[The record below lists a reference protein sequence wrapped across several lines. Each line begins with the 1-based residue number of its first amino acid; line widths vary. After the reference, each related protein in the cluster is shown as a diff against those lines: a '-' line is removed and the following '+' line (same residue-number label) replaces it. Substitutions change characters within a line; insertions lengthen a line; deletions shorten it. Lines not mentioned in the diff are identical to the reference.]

1 VTKTKQQKRWR
12 RTMDQR
18 TLTGLLPRRALLA
31 AGAVM
36 AMATLPAMAQEP
48 LKVGMS
54 GPFSGG
60 LSLLGQSVRDGVE
73 VAFAEMNERGGVDG
87 RKLQFIAEDDGY
99 EPMRTIASAR
109 KLVEQ
114 DKVIALLAVTGTAP
128 SAALL
133 PFVTESKTP
142 MLFPYAFSHSLTTPL
157 NHDVFTTLPEVRV
170 QMVVLA
176 NYILKD
182 LRHTKVA
189 AIYQNDDFG
198 QDAVAGLVE
207 RFDRDKMSLVK
218 LPFDRGTTSFSGV
231 VAQAKA
237 AGVEHVVFL
246 GIPKDAAL
254 VMREANNLGWKP
266 QFSGHNALG
275 DPQTFQLAGPLAEG
289 AIAIAV
295 MEPLDSDKPAVKAFI
310 AAQQKYKPNT
320 KPTTYSMHGYQAG
333 KLLAEAIKR
342 SGGKTDEASIVSA
355 LESMKNYDTG
365 LMAPLT
371 FAPDRHAG
379 SMAGA
384 IMKAE
389 GGKWKIISDWLAAN

>member
-1 VTKTKQQKRWR
+1 MRKTTQ
-12 RTMDQR
+12 
-18 TLTGLLPRRALLA
+18 TGLLSRRAMLA
-31 AGAVM
+31 ASAAIM
-36 AMATLPAMAQEP
+36 LTALPAKAQDAV
-48 LKVGMS
+48 KVGMS

-73 VAFAEMNERGGVDG
+73 VAFAEINEQGGVGG

-114 DKVIALLAVTGTAP
+114 DKVVALLAVTGTAP

-133 PFVTESKTP
+133 PFVTDSKTP

-157 NHDVFTTLPEVRV
+157 KRDVFTTLPEVRV
-170 QMVVLA
+170 QMMVLA
-176 NYILKD
+176 NYILTELK
-182 LRHTKVA
+182 HTKVA

-198 QDAVAGLVE
+198 QDAVAGLDE
-207 RFDRDKMSLVK
+207 RFGRDKIPLTK
-218 LPFDRGTTSFSGV
+218 LPFDRGTTNFSGV
-231 VAQAKA
+231 VAQAKE
-237 AGVEHVVFL
+237 AGVQHVVFL

-266 QFSGHNALG
+266 QFSGHNELG
-275 DPQTFQLAGPLAEG
+275 DPQTFQLAEG

-310 AAQQKYKPNT
+310 AAQSKYKPNT
-320 KPTTYSMHGYQAG
+320 KPTTYSMHGYQSG
-333 KLLAEAIKR
+333 KILAEVLKR
-342 SGGKTDEASIVSA
+342 SGGKTDEPSIVSA
-355 LESMKNYDTG
+355 LESLKAFDTG
-365 LMAPLT
+365 LMAPIS
-371 FAPDRHAG
+371 FSADQHAG
-379 SMAGA
+379 SLAGA

-389 GGKWKIISDWLAAN
+389 GGKWKIISGWLAAN

>member
-1 VTKTKQQKRWR
+1 
-12 RTMDQR
+12 MDQR

-182 LRHTKVA
+182 LRQTKVA

>member
-1 VTKTKQQKRWR
+1 MQKLA
-12 RTMDQR
+12 
-18 TLTGLLPRRALLA
+18 LTRLLPRRAILA
-31 AGAVM
+31 AGTAL
-36 AMATLPAMAQEP
+36 AFSALPAAAQETI
-48 LKVGMS
+48 KVGMS

-73 VAFAEMNERGGVDG
+73 VAFAEINEQGGIGG

-114 DKVIALLAVTGTAP
+114 DKVVALLAVTGTAP

-142 MLFPYAFSHSLTTPL
+142 LLFPYAFSHSLTTPL

-170 QMVVLA
+170 QMIVLA
-176 NYILKD
+176 NYILKT
-182 LRHTKVA
+182 LKQTKVA

-198 QDAVAGLVE
+198 QDAVAGLDE
-207 RFDRDKMSLVK
+207 RFGKDKVPLVK
-218 LPFDRGTTSFSGV
+218 LPFDRGTTNFSGV

-275 DPQTFQLAGPLAEG
+275 DPQTFKLAGPLAEG

-310 AAQQKYKPNT
+310 AAQQKYKPST
-320 KPTTYSMHGYQAG
+320 SPTTYSMHGYQSG
-333 KLLAEAIKR
+333 KIFAEVLKR
-342 SGGKTDEASIVSA
+342 SGGNTDEPSIVAA

-371 FAPDRHAG
+371 FSKDQHAG
-379 SMAGA
+379 ALAGA

-389 GGKWKIISDWLAAN
+389 GGKWKIISDWLGTN

>member
-1 VTKTKQQKRWR
+1 MEETTMQKC
-12 RTMDQR
+12 
-18 TLTGLLPRRALLA
+18 TLTRLLSRRIILT
-31 AGAVM
+31 AGA
-36 AMATLPAMAQEP
+36 ALAFAALPAAAQDTI
-48 LKVGMS
+48 KVGMS

-73 VAFAEMNERGGVDG
+73 VAFAEINDQGGTAG

-114 DKVIALLAVTGTAP
+114 DKVVALLAVTGTAP

-133 PFVTESKTP
+133 PFVNESKTP
-142 MLFPYAFSHSLTTPL
+142 MLFPYAFAHVLTTPVKR
-157 NHDVFTTLPEVRV
+157 DVFTTLPEVRV
-170 QMVVLA
+170 QMLVLA
-176 NYILKD
+176 NYILKT
-182 LRHTKVA
+182 LKQTKVA

-198 QDAVAGLVE
+198 QDAVAGLDE
-207 RFDRDKMSLVK
+207 RFGRDKIALVK
-218 LPFDRGTTSFSGV
+218 LPFDRGTTNFSGV

-295 MEPLDSDKPAVKAFI
+295 MEPLDSEKPAVKAFI
-310 AAQQKYKPNT
+310 AAQLKYKPNT
-320 KPTTYSMHGYQAG
+320 KPTTYSMHGYQSG
-333 KLLAEAIKR
+333 KIFAEVLKR

-355 LESMKNYDTG
+355 LEALKAYDTG

-371 FAPDRHAG
+371 FSATQHAG
-379 SMAGA
+379 ALSGA
-384 IMKAE
+384 IMKAQ
-389 GGKWKIISDWLAAN
+389 GGKWKIITDWLNAD

>member
-1 VTKTKQQKRWR
+1 MRKTTQ
-12 RTMDQR
+12 
-18 TLTGLLPRRALLA
+18 TGLLSRRIMLA
-31 AGAVM
+31 ASAAIM
-36 AMATLPAMAQEP
+36 LTALPAKAQDAV
-48 LKVGMS
+48 KVGMS

-73 VAFAEMNERGGVDG
+73 VAFAEINEQGGVGG

-114 DKVIALLAVTGTAP
+114 DKVVALLAVTGTAP

-133 PFVTESKTP
+133 PFVTDSKTP

-157 NHDVFTTLPEVRV
+157 KRDVFTTLPEVRV
-170 QMVVLA
+170 QMMVLA
-176 NYILKD
+176 NYILTELK
-182 LRHTKVA
+182 HTKVA

-198 QDAVAGLVE
+198 QDAVAGLDE
-207 RFDRDKMSLVK
+207 RFGRDKIPLTK
-218 LPFDRGTTSFSGV
+218 LPFDRGTTNFSGV
-231 VAQAKA
+231 VAQAKE
-237 AGVEHVVFL
+237 AGVQHVVFL

-275 DPQTFQLAGPLAEG
+275 DPQTFQLAGPLVEG

-310 AAQQKYKPNT
+310 AAQSKYKPNT
-320 KPTTYSMHGYQAG
+320 KPTTYSMHGYQSG
-333 KLLAEAIKR
+333 KILAEVLKR
-342 SGGKTDEASIVSA
+342 SGGKTDEPSIVSA
-355 LESMKNYDTG
+355 LESLKAFDTG
-365 LMAPLT
+365 LMAPIS
-371 FAPDRHAG
+371 FSADQHAG
-379 SMAGA
+379 SLAGA

-389 GGKWKIISDWLAAN
+389 GGKWKIISGWLAAN

>member
-1 VTKTKQQKRWR
+1 MQNHILAR
-12 RTMDQR
+12 
-18 TLTGLLPRRALLA
+18 LLPRRAILA
-31 AGAVM
+31 TGV
-36 AMATLPAMAQEP
+36 AMAFMTLPVAAQDAI
-48 LKVGMS
+48 KVGMS

-73 VAFAEMNERGGVDG
+73 VAFSEVNEQGGVAG

-114 DKVIALLAVTGTAP
+114 DKVVALLAVTGTAP

-157 NHDVFTTLPEVRV
+157 NRDVFTTLPEVRV

-176 NYILKD
+176 NYIITTLKQ
-182 LRHTKVA
+182 TKVA

-198 QDAVAGLVE
+198 QDAVAGLDE
-207 RFDRDKMSLVK
+207 RFGRDKIALVK
-218 LPFDRGTTSFSGV
+218 LPFDRGTTNFSGV

-320 KPTTYSMHGYQAG
+320 KPTTYSMHGYQSG
-333 KLLAEAIKR
+333 KLFAEIIKR

-355 LESMKNYDTG
+355 IESLSGFDTG

-371 FAPDRHAG
+371 FSAKQHAG
-379 SMAGA
+379 ALAGA

>member
-1 VTKTKQQKRWR
+1 MIKKMLGWR
-12 RTMDQR
+12 
-18 TLTGLLPRRALLA
+18 AALA
-31 AGAVM
+31 AAAMVATTFSAGAQDAV
-36 AMATLPAMAQEP
+36 
-48 LKVGMS
+48 KVGMS

-73 VAFAEMNERGGVDG
+73 VAFAEINDAGGVNG

-114 DKVIALLAVTGTAP
+114 DKVVALLAVTGTAP

-142 MLFPYAFSHSLTTPL
+142 LLFPYAFAHALTAPL
-157 NHDVFTTLPEVRV
+157 KRDVFTTLPEVRV
-170 QMVVLA
+170 QMMVLA
-176 NYILKD
+176 NYILQELKQ
-182 LRHTKVA
+182 TKVA

-198 QDAVAGLVE
+198 QDAVAGLEE
-207 RFDRDKMSLVK
+207 RFKGANVPLTK
-218 LPFDRGTTSFSGV
+218 LPFDRGTTNFSGV

-295 MEPLDSDKPAVKAFI
+295 MEPLDSDKPAVKAFL

-320 KPTTYSMHGYQAG
+320 KPTTYSMHGYQSG
-333 KLLAEAIKR
+333 MIFAEILKR
-342 SGGKTDEASIVSA
+342 TGGKTDEASIVGA
-355 LESMKNYDTG
+355 LENMKNYDTG

-371 FAPDRHAG
+371 FAADQHAG
-379 SMAGA
+379 ALSGA

-389 GGKWKIISDWLAAN
+389 GGKWKIISGWLSAN

>member
-1 VTKTKQQKRWR
+1 MRQKNAKR
-12 RTMDQR
+12 
-18 TLTGLLPRRALLA
+18 LLPVRAILA
-31 AGAVM
+31 AGAM
-36 AMATLPAMAQEP
+36 LALATLPARAEDP
-48 LKVGMS
+48 VKAGMS

-73 VAFAEMNERGGVDG
+73 VAFAEINEQGGVGG

-114 DKVIALLAVTGTAP
+114 DKVVALLAVTGTAP

-157 NHDVFTTLPEVRV
+157 NRDVFTTLPEVRV
-170 QMVVLA
+170 QMIVLA
-176 NYILKD
+176 NYILNTLKQ
-182 LRHTKVA
+182 TKVA

-198 QDAVAGLVE
+198 QDAVAGLDE
-207 RFDRDKMSLVK
+207 RFGRDKIPLVK
-218 LPFDRGTTSFSGV
+218 LPFDRGTTNFSGV

-320 KPTTYSMHGYQAG
+320 KPTTYSMHGYQSG
-333 KLLAEAIKR
+333 KLFAEIAKR
-342 SGGKTDEASIVSA
+342 AGGKTDEASIVSA
-355 LESMKNYDTG
+355 IEGLSGFDTG

-371 FAPDRHAG
+371 FSSKQHAG
-379 SMAGA
+379 ALAGA

>member
-1 VTKTKQQKRWR
+1 
-12 RTMDQR
+12 
-18 TLTGLLPRRALLA
+18 
-31 AGAVM
+31 
-36 AMATLPAMAQEP
+36 
-48 LKVGMS
+48 
-54 GPFSGG
+54 
-60 LSLLGQSVRDGVE
+60 LLGQSVRDGVE
-73 VAFAEMNERGGVDG
+73 VAFAEINDAGGIDG

-114 DKVIALLAVTGTAP
+114 DKVVALLAVTGTAP

-133 PFVTESKTP
+133 PLVAESKTP
-142 MLFPYAFSHSLTTPL
+142 LLFPYAFAHALTTPTKR
-157 NHDVFTTLPEVRV
+157 DVFTTLPEVRV
-170 QMVVLA
+170 QTMVLA
-176 NYILKD
+176 NYILKE
-182 LRHTKVA
+182 LKQTKVA

-198 QDAVAGLVE
+198 QDAVAGLEE
-207 RFDRDKMSLVK
+207 RFKTANVALTK
-218 LPFDRGTTSFSGV
+218 LPFDRGTTNFSGL

-295 MEPLDSDKPAVKAFI
+295 MEPLDSDKPAVKAFL
-310 AAQQKYKPNT
+310 AAQHKYKPNT
-320 KPTTYSMHGYQAG
+320 KPTTYSMHGYQSG
-333 KLLAEAIKR
+333 KLFAEILKR
-342 SGGKTDEASIVSA
+342 TGGKTDEASIVGA
-355 LESMKNYDTG
+355 LENMKNYDTG

-371 FAPDRHAG
+371 FAADRHAG
-379 SMAGA
+379 ALSGA

-389 GGKWKIISDWLAAN
+389 GGKWKIISDWLSAN

>member
-1 VTKTKQQKRWR
+1 
-12 RTMDQR
+12 
-18 TLTGLLPRRALLA
+18 
-31 AGAVM
+31 
-36 AMATLPAMAQEP
+36 
-48 LKVGMS
+48 MS

-73 VAFAEMNERGGVDG
+73 VAFSEINEQGGVAG

-114 DKVIALLAVTGTAP
+114 DKVVALLAVTGTAP

-157 NHDVFTTLPEVRV
+157 NRDVFTTLPEVRV
-170 QMVVLA
+170 QMIVLA
-176 NYILKD
+176 NYILNTLKQ
-182 LRHTKVA
+182 TKVA

-198 QDAVAGLVE
+198 QDAVAGLDE
-207 RFDRDKMSLVK
+207 RFGRDKIPLVK
-218 LPFDRGTTSFSGV
+218 LPFDRGTTNFSGV
-231 VAQAKA
+231 VTQAKA

-320 KPTTYSMHGYQAG
+320 KPTTYSMHGYQSG
-333 KLLAEAIKR
+333 KLFAEIIKR
-342 SGGKTDEASIVSA
+342 AGGKTDEASIVNAIEGLSGF
-355 LESMKNYDTG
+355 DTG

-371 FAPDRHAG
+371 FSSKQHAG
-379 SMAGA
+379 ALAGA

>member
-1 VTKTKQQKRWR
+1 MRKATQ
-12 RTMDQR
+12 
-18 TLTGLLPRRALLA
+18 TGLLSRRIMLA
-31 AGAVM
+31 AGA
-36 AMATLPAMAQEP
+36 AMMMTALPADAQDAV
-48 LKVGMS
+48 KVGMS

-73 VAFAEMNERGGVDG
+73 VAFAEINEQGGVGG

-114 DKVIALLAVTGTAP
+114 DKVVALLAVTGTAP

-133 PFVTESKTP
+133 PFVSESKTP

-157 NHDVFTTLPEVRV
+157 KRDVFTTLPEVRV
-170 QMVVLA
+170 QMMVLA
-176 NYILKD
+176 NYILTELKQ
-182 LRHTKVA
+182 TKIA

-198 QDAVAGLVE
+198 QDAVAGLDE
-207 RFDRDKMSLVK
+207 RFGREKIPLTK
-218 LPFDRGTTSFSGV
+218 LPFDRGTTNFSGV
-231 VAQAKA
+231 VAQAKE
-237 AGVEHVVFL
+237 AGVQHVVFL

-295 MEPLDSDKPAVKAFI
+295 MEPLDSDKPAVKAFL
-310 AAQQKYKPNT
+310 AAQAKYKPST
-320 KPTTYSMHGYQAG
+320 KPTTYSMHGYQSG
-333 KLLAEAIKR
+333 KILAEVLKR
-342 SGGKTDEASIVSA
+342 SGGKTDEPSIVSA
-355 LESMKNYDTG
+355 LESLKAFDTG
-365 LMAPLT
+365 LMAPIS
-371 FAPDRHAG
+371 FSADQHAG
-379 SMAGA
+379 SLSGA

-389 GGKWKIISDWLAAN
+389 GGKWKIISGWLAAN

>member
-1 VTKTKQQKRWR
+1 MVERTPISLLSR
-12 RTMDQR
+12 RDI
-18 TLTGLLPRRALLA
+18 LA

-36 AMATLPAMAQEP
+36 VMATPPASAEEP

-73 VAFAEMNERGGVDG
+73 VAFAEINEQGGVGG

-114 DKVIALLAVTGTAP
+114 DKVVALLAVTGTAP

-142 MLFPYAFSHSLTTPL
+142 MLFPYAFSHSLTTPV
-157 NHDVFTTLPEVRV
+157 NRDVFTTLPEVRV
-170 QMVVLA
+170 QMMVLA

-182 LRHTKVA
+182 LKQTKVA

-198 QDAVAGLVE
+198 QDAVAGLEE
-207 RFDRDKMSLVK
+207 RFGRDKIPLVK
-218 LPFDRGTTSFSGV
+218 LPFDRGTTNFSGV
-231 VAQAKA
+231 VAQAQA

-275 DPQTFQLAGPLAEG
+275 DPQTFQLAGPLVEG

-320 KPTTYSMHGYQAG
+320 RPTTYSMHGYQAG
-333 KLLAEAIKR
+333 ELFAEAIRR
-342 SGGKTDEASIVSA
+342 SGGKTDEALIVSA

-384 IMKAE
+384 IMKAQ
-389 GGKWKIISDWLAAN
+389 GGKWKIISDWIAAD

>member
-1 VTKTKQQKRWR
+1 MIGKR
-12 RTMDQR
+12 MGSA
-18 TLTGLLPRRALLA
+18 TLRIALA
-31 AGAVM
+31 AAAIAVV
-36 AMATLPAMAQEP
+36 TLPARAQEP
-48 LKVGMS
+48 IKVGMS

-60 LSLLGQSVRDGVE
+60 LSLLGQGVRDGVE
-73 VAFAEMNERGGVDG
+73 AAFAEINDTGGVNG

-114 DKVIALLAVTGTAP
+114 DKVVALLAVTGTAP

-133 PFVTESKTP
+133 PFVTESKIP
-142 MLFPYAFSHSLTTPL
+142 LLFPYAFAHTLTTPL
-157 NHDVFTTLPEVRV
+157 NKHVFTTLPEVRV
-170 QMVVLA
+170 QMMVLA

-182 LRHTKVA
+182 LKQTKVA

-198 QDAVAGLVE
+198 QDAVAGLEE
-207 RFDRDKMSLVK
+207 RFNDAKIPLVK
-218 LPFDRGTTSFSGV
+218 LPFDRGTTNFSGV

-254 VMREANNLGWKP
+254 VMREANNLGWRP

-289 AIAIAV
+289 AVAIAV
-295 MEPLDSDKPAVKAFI
+295 MEPLDSDKPAVKAFL
-310 AAQQKYKPNT
+310 AAQQKYKPST

-333 KLLAEAIKR
+333 KLFAEIVKR
-342 SGGKTDEASIVSA
+342 TGGKTDEASIVGA
-355 LESMKNYDTG
+355 LESMKGYDTG

-371 FAPDRHAG
+371 FSADQHAG
-379 SMAGA
+379 ALSGA

-389 GGKWKIISDWLAAN
+389 GGKWKITSGWLSAN

>member
-1 VTKTKQQKRWR
+1 MQKC
-12 RTMDQR
+12 
-18 TLTGLLPRRALLA
+18 TLTRLLSRRIILT
-31 AGAVM
+31 AGA
-36 AMATLPAMAQEP
+36 ALAFAALPAAAQDTI
-48 LKVGMS
+48 KVGMS

-73 VAFAEMNERGGVDG
+73 VAFAEINDQGGTAG

-114 DKVIALLAVTGTAP
+114 DKVVALLAVTGTAP

-133 PFVTESKTP
+133 PFVNESKTP
-142 MLFPYAFSHSLTTPL
+142 MLFPYAFAHVLTTPVKR
-157 NHDVFTTLPEVRV
+157 DVFTTLPEVRV
-170 QMVVLA
+170 QMLVLA
-176 NYILKD
+176 NYILKT
-182 LRHTKVA
+182 LKQTKVA

-198 QDAVAGLVE
+198 QDAVAGLDE
-207 RFDRDKMSLVK
+207 RFGRDKIALVK
-218 LPFDRGTTSFSGV
+218 LPFDRGTTNFSGV

-295 MEPLDSDKPAVKAFI
+295 MEPLDSEKPAVKAFI
-310 AAQQKYKPNT
+310 AAQLKYKPNT
-320 KPTTYSMHGYQAG
+320 KPTTYSMHGYQSG
-333 KLLAEAIKR
+333 KIFAEVLKR

-355 LESMKNYDTG
+355 LESMKGFDTG

-371 FAPDRHAG
+371 FSATQHAG
-379 SMAGA
+379 ALSGA
-384 IMKAE
+384 IMKAQ
-389 GGKWKIISDWLAAN
+389 GGKWKIITDWLNAD

>member
-1 VTKTKQQKRWR
+1 MQK
-12 RTMDQR
+12 R
-18 TLTGLLPRRALLA
+18 TLTRLLSRRVILAGGAALAFA
-31 AGAVM
+31 A
-36 AMATLPAMAQEP
+36 LPAAAQETI
-48 LKVGMS
+48 KVGMS

-73 VAFAEMNERGGVDG
+73 VAFAEINEQGGVAG

-114 DKVIALLAVTGTAP
+114 DKVVALLAVTGTAP

-157 NHDVFTTLPEVRV
+157 NRDVFTTLPEVRV
-170 QMVVLA
+170 QMLVLA
-176 NYILKD
+176 NYILNTLKQ
-182 LRHTKVA
+182 TKVA

-198 QDAVAGLVE
+198 QDAVAGLDE
-207 RFDRDKMSLVK
+207 RFGKDKVPLVK
-218 LPFDRGTTSFSGV
+218 LPFDRGTTNFSGV

-275 DPQTFQLAGPLAEG
+275 DPQTFKLAGPLAEG

-310 AAQQKYKPNT
+310 AAQQKYKPST
-320 KPTTYSMHGYQAG
+320 SPTTYSMHGYQSG
-333 KLLAEAIKR
+333 KLFAEVLKR
-342 SGGKTDEASIVSA
+342 SGGKTDESSIVGA
-355 LESMKNYDTG
+355 LESMKGFDTG

-371 FAPDRHAG
+371 FSATQHAG
-379 SMAGA
+379 ALAGA

-389 GGKWKIISDWLAAN
+389 GGKWKIISGWLGAN

>member
-1 VTKTKQQKRWR
+1 MYRKMPAVLFAVLAVGTV
-12 RTMDQR
+12 M
-18 TLTGLLPRRALLA
+18 TLGS
-31 AGAVM
+31 
-36 AMATLPAMAQEP
+36 PARAQEP
-48 LKVGMS
+48 VKVGMS

-73 VAFAEMNERGGVDG
+73 VAFSEINDAGGVGG
-87 RKLQFIAEDDGY
+87 RKLQLIAEDDAY

-114 DKVIALLAVTGTAP
+114 DKVVALLAVTGTAP

-133 PFVTESKTP
+133 PFIRESKTP
-142 MLFPYAFSHSLTTPL
+142 MLFPYAFAHALTTPL
-157 NHDVFTTLPEVRV
+157 NRDVFTTLPEVRV
-170 QMVVLA
+170 QMMVLA

-182 LRHTKVA
+182 LKQTKIA
-189 AIYQNDDFG
+189 AIFQNDDFG
-198 QDAVAGLVE
+198 QDAVAGLDE
-207 RFDRDKMSLVK
+207 RFGRDKIPLTK
-218 LPFDRGTTSFSGV
+218 LPFDRGTTNFSGV

-295 MEPLDSDKPAVKAFI
+295 MEPLDSEKPAVKAFI
-310 AAQQKYKPNT
+310 AAQQKYKPST
-320 KPTTYSMHGYQAG
+320 KPTTYSMHAYQAG
-333 KLLAEAIKR
+333 KLFAEALKR

-355 LESMKNYDTG
+355 LEGMKGFDTG

-371 FAPDRHAG
+371 FSADQHAG
-379 SMAGA
+379 ALAGA

-389 GGKWKIISDWLAAN
+389 GGKWKIVSGWLGAN

>member
-1 VTKTKQQKRWR
+1 
-12 RTMDQR
+12 
-18 TLTGLLPRRALLA
+18 
-31 AGAVM
+31 
-36 AMATLPAMAQEP
+36 
-48 LKVGMS
+48 MS

-73 VAFAEMNERGGVDG
+73 VAFAEINEQGGVGG

-114 DKVIALLAVTGTAP
+114 DKVVALLAVTGTAP

-157 NHDVFTTLPEVRV
+157 KRDVFTTLPEVRV
-170 QMVVLA
+170 QMMVLA
-176 NYILKD
+176 NYILNELK
-182 LRHTKVA
+182 HTKVA

-198 QDAVAGLVE
+198 QDAVAGLDE
-207 RFDRDKMSLVK
+207 RFGRDKIPLIK
-218 LPFDRGTTSFSGV
+218 LPFDRGTTNFSGV

-237 AGVEHVVFL
+237 AGVQHVVFL

-275 DPQTFQLAGPLAEG
+275 DPQTFQLAGPLVEG

-310 AAQQKYKPNT
+310 AAQQNT
-320 KPTTYSMHGYQAG
+320 SPTPSRRPTACM
-333 KLLAEAIKR
+333 AISRAR
-342 SGGKTDEASIVSA
+342 SSPKCSSA
-355 LESMKNYDTG
+355 
-365 LMAPLT
+365 P
-371 FAPDRHAG
+371 
-379 SMAGA
+379 
-384 IMKAE
+384 
-389 GGKWKIISDWLAAN
+389 AARPTSRRS

>member
-1 VTKTKQQKRWR
+1 MQK
-12 RTMDQR
+12 R
-18 TLTGLLPRRALLA
+18 TLTRLLLRRVILA
-31 AGAVM
+31 AGA
-36 AMATLPAMAQEP
+36 ALASAALPAAAQEIV
-48 LKVGMS
+48 KVGMS

-73 VAFAEMNERGGVDG
+73 VAFAEINEQGGVAG

-114 DKVIALLAVTGTAP
+114 DKVVALLAVTGTAP

-157 NHDVFTTLPEVRV
+157 NRDVFTTLPEVRV
-170 QMVVLA
+170 QMIVLA
-176 NYILKD
+176 NYILNTLKQ
-182 LRHTKVA
+182 TKVA

-198 QDAVAGLVE
+198 QDAVAGLDE
-207 RFDRDKMSLVK
+207 RFGKDKVPLVK
-218 LPFDRGTTSFSGV
+218 LPFDRGTTNFSGV

-275 DPQTFQLAGPLAEG
+275 DPQTFKLAGPLAEG

-310 AAQQKYKPNT
+310 AAQQKYKPST
-320 KPTTYSMHGYQAG
+320 SPTTYSMHGYQSG
-333 KLLAEAIKR
+333 KLFAEVLKR
-342 SGGKTDEASIVSA
+342 SGGKSDEPSIVSA
-355 LESMKNYDTG
+355 LESMKGFDSG

-371 FAPDRHAG
+371 FSATQHAG
-379 SMAGA
+379 ALAGA

-389 GGKWKIISDWLAAN
+389 GGKWKIISGWLGAN

>member
-1 VTKTKQQKRWR
+1 MQEKKIRI
-12 RTMDQR
+12 
-18 TLTGLLPRRALLA
+18 PRRSLLV
-31 AGAVM
+31 AGA
-36 AMATLPAMAQEP
+36 ALAFATLPALAQEP
-48 LKVGMS
+48 VKVGMS

-73 VAFAEMNERGGVDG
+73 VAFAEINDQGGVSG
-87 RKLQFIAEDDGY
+87 RKLQLIAEDDAY

-114 DKVIALLAVTGTAP
+114 DKVTALLAVTGTAP

-142 MLFPYAFSHSLTTPL
+142 MLFPYAFAHALTTPV
-157 NHDVFTTLPEVRV
+157 NKYVFTTLPEVRV
-170 QMVVLA
+170 QMMVLA

-182 LRHTKVA
+182 LKQTKIA
-189 AIYQNDDFG
+189 AVYQNDDFG
-198 QDAVAGLVE
+198 QDAVAGLEE
-207 RFDRDKMSLVK
+207 RFGRDKIPLTK
-218 LPFDRGTTSFSGV
+218 LPFDRGTTNFSGV

-237 AGVEHVVFL
+237 AGVEHIVFL

-310 AAQQKYKPNT
+310 AAQQKYKSST

-333 KLLAEAIKR
+333 KLFAEALKR
-342 SGGKTDEASIVSA
+342 AGGKTDSASIVAA
-355 LESMKNYDTG
+355 LEAMKGFDTG
-365 LMAPLT
+365 LMAPLS
-371 FAPDRHAG
+371 FSAEQHAG
-379 SMAGA
+379 ALAGA

-389 GGKWKIISDWLAAN
+389 GGKWKIISGWLGAN

>member
-1 VTKTKQQKRWR
+1 MQK
-12 RTMDQR
+12 R
-18 TLTGLLPRRALLA
+18 TLTRLLSRRVILA
-31 AGAVM
+31 AGA
-36 AMATLPAMAQEP
+36 ALAFAALPAAAQETI
-48 LKVGMS
+48 KVGMS

-73 VAFAEMNERGGVDG
+73 VAFAEINEQGGVAG

-114 DKVIALLAVTGTAP
+114 DKVVALLAVTGTAP

-157 NHDVFTTLPEVRV
+157 NRDVFTTLPEVRV
-170 QMVVLA
+170 QMIVLA
-176 NYILKD
+176 NYILNTLKQ
-182 LRHTKVA
+182 TKVA

-198 QDAVAGLVE
+198 QDAVAGLDE
-207 RFDRDKMSLVK
+207 RFGKDKVPLVK
-218 LPFDRGTTSFSGV
+218 LPFDRGTTNFSGV

-275 DPQTFQLAGPLAEG
+275 DPQTFKLAGPLAEG

-295 MEPLDSDKPAVKAFI
+295 MEPLDSDKSAVKAFI
-310 AAQQKYKPNT
+310 AAQQKYKPST
-320 KPTTYSMHGYQAG
+320 SPTTYSMHGYQSG
-333 KLLAEAIKR
+333 KLFAEVLKR
-342 SGGKTDEASIVSA
+342 SGGKTDESSIVGA
-355 LESMKNYDTG
+355 LESMKGFDTG

-371 FAPDRHAG
+371 FSATQHAG
-379 SMAGA
+379 ALAGA

-389 GGKWKIISDWLAAN
+389 GGKWKIISGWLGAN

>member
-1 VTKTKQQKRWR
+1 MYKK
-12 RTMDQR
+12 M
-18 TLTGLLPRRALLA
+18 LAGLFAVLA
-31 AGAVM
+31 AGTAVM
-36 AMATLPAMAQEP
+36 VMALPARAEEP
-48 LKVGMS
+48 VKVGMS

-73 VAFAEMNERGGVDG
+73 VAFSEINDAGGVGG
-87 RKLQFIAEDDGY
+87 RKLQLIAEDDAY

-114 DKVIALLAVTGTAP
+114 DKVVALLAVTGTAP

-133 PFVTESKTP
+133 PFIKESKTP
-142 MLFPYAFSHSLTTPL
+142 MLFPYAFAHALTTPL
-157 NHDVFTTLPEVRV
+157 NRDVFTTLPEVRV
-170 QMVVLA
+170 QMMVLA

-182 LRHTKVA
+182 LKHTRIA
-189 AIYQNDDFG
+189 AIFQNDDFG
-198 QDAVAGLVE
+198 QDAVAGLDE
-207 RFDRDKMSLVK
+207 RFGRDKIPLTK
-218 LPFDRGTTSFSGV
+218 LPFDRGTTNFSGV

-289 AIAIAV
+289 AIAVAV
-295 MEPLDSDKPAVKAFI
+295 MEPLDSEKPAVKAFI

-320 KPTTYSMHGYQAG
+320 KPTTYSMHAYQAG
-333 KLLAEAIKR
+333 KLFAEALKR

-355 LESMKNYDTG
+355 LEGMKAYDTG

-371 FAPDRHAG
+371 FSADQHAG
-379 SMAGA
+379 ALAGA

-389 GGKWKIISDWLAAN
+389 GGKWKIVSGWLGAN

>member
-1 VTKTKQQKRWR
+1 MRHANSER
-12 RTMDQR
+12 
-18 TLTGLLPRRALLA
+18 LLPRRVILA
-31 AGAVM
+31 AGAMLALTV
-36 AMATLPAMAQEP
+36 LPVRAEDP
-48 LKVGMS
+48 VKVGMS

-73 VAFAEMNERGGVDG
+73 VAFGEINDQGGVNG

-114 DKVIALLAVTGTAP
+114 DKVAALLAVTGTAP

-142 MLFPYAFSHSLTTPL
+142 MLFPYAFAHALTTPL
-157 NHDVFTTLPEVRV
+157 NRDVFTTLPEVRV
-170 QMVVLA
+170 QMMVLA
-176 NYILKD
+176 NYILRQLKQ
-182 LRHTKVA
+182 TKVA

-198 QDAVAGLVE
+198 QDAVAGLDE
-207 RFDRDKMSLVK
+207 RFGQAKVPLVK
-218 LPFDRGTTSFSGV
+218 LPFDRGTTNFSGV

-295 MEPLDSDKPAVKAFI
+295 MEPLDSDKPAVKIFL

-333 KLLAEAIKR
+333 KILAEVLKR
-342 SGGKTDEASIVSA
+342 TGGKTDEASIVNA
-355 LESMKNYDTG
+355 LEGLKAYDTG
-365 LMAPLT
+365 LMAPIT
-371 FAPDRHAG
+371 FSPDQHAG
-379 SMAGA
+379 GQAAA

-389 GGKWKIISDWLAAN
+389 GGKWKIISGWLAAN

>member
-1 VTKTKQQKRWR
+1 MNMRQGNSKE
-12 RTMDQR
+12 
-18 TLTGLLPRRALLA
+18 LLPRRAILA
-31 AGAVM
+31 AGAM
-36 AMATLPAMAQEP
+36 LALAALPARAEDP
-48 LKVGMS
+48 VKAGMS

-73 VAFAEMNERGGVDG
+73 VAFGEINDQGGVNG

-99 EPMRTIASAR
+99 EPMR

-114 DKVIALLAVTGTAP
+114 DKVAALLAVTGTAP

-142 MLFPYAFSHSLTTPL
+142 MLFPYAFAHALTTPL
-157 NHDVFTTLPEVRV
+157 NRDVFTTLPEVRV
-170 QMVVLA
+170 QMLVLA
-176 NYILKD
+176 NYILKE
-182 LRHTKVA
+182 LKQTKVA

-198 QDAVAGLVE
+198 QDAVAGLDT
-207 RFDRDKMSLVK
+207 RFGEAKVPLVK
-218 LPFDRGTTSFSGV
+218 LPFDRGTTNFSGV
-231 VAQAKA
+231 IAQAKA

-289 AIAIAV
+289 AVAIAV
-295 MEPLDSDKPAVKAFI
+295 MEPLDSDKPAVKAFL

-333 KLLAEAIKR
+333 KIFAEALKR

-355 LESMKNYDTG
+355 LESFKAYDTG

-371 FAPDRHAG
+371 FASDQHAG
-379 SMAGA
+379 GQAAA

-389 GGKWKIISDWLAAN
+389 GGKWKIISGWLAAN